1 MMLTQGQSRTG
12 GQRRQHVAGVLG
24 LEGEQTCLDIK
35 EKRGR
40 ERGGRKAE
48 RENDSPSENAT
59 AARRRQCTI
68 QEPMTVWA

>member
-24 LEGEQTCLDIK
+24 LEGEQTCLEIK

-40 ERGGRKAE
+40 ERGAGGQKGRARE
-48 RENDSPSENAT
+48 RLSL
-59 AARRRQCTI
+59 
-68 QEPMTVWA
+68 